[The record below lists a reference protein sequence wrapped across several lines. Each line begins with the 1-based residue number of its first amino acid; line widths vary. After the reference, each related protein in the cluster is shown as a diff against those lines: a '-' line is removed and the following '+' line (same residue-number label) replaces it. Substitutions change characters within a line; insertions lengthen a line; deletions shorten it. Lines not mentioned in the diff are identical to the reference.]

1 MKQLLSSNRGFTII
15 EVLLTVVIGTIVSSM
30 IYLLF
35 TTGLNLYQKIQI
47 EGQLRDEADYVATM
61 ILNEMYSNSP
71 ESIETTNEGIKLNRA
86 GTKKIDRYIIEDSDE
101 KKAEIDIYFK
111 NGQFT
116 INTTKD
122 SVTETTVLDIPS
134 ATLLAELD
142 GKKTEISLAPSP
154 ACTNNGT
161 QRECSHGT
169 LNLTM
174 IIENNP
180 RIQGSLIKTE
190 PLVLESSFGF

>member
-1 MKQLLSSNRGFTII
+1 MKQLLSSNRGFTLI
-15 EVLLTVVIGTIVSSM
+15 EVLLTVIIGTIVSSM

-71 ESIETTNEGIKLNRA
+71 ESIETTADGIKLNRA
-86 GTKKIDRYIIEDSDE
+86 GTKEIDSYLIEDTD
-101 KKAEIDIYFK
+101 KDKAEIDIYFK

-116 INTTKD
+116 IHTTKD
-122 SVTETTVLDIPS
+122 SGSETTILDIPS
-134 ATLLAELD
+134 AALLDELD
-142 GKKTEISLAPSP
+142 GKKTEISLAPSS
-154 ACTNNGT
+154 ACTNKGD
-161 QRECSHGT
+161 QRECTHGT
-169 LNLTM
+169 LNVTM
-174 IIENNP
+174 VIENNP